1 MVANLRTAMGAAL
14 FARTL
19 AIDLSIL
26 AALSRMRLLPH
37 PPRELTVLRVC
48 AREDVAQKED
58 MRIAWGCGVSA

>member
-1 MVANLRTAMGAAL
+1 MGAAL

-58 MRIAWGCGVSA
+58 MRIAWGAE